1 MRDVSLTPSPV
12 LFILFWQVSKS
23 GPAFGGVSK
32 YLLIHQPKVSK
43 YEQIAAFGGQK
54 WVILLSKSAAAFGG
68 VSKHLSIYSP
78 EVSKLITL
86 AKPKPQGAGQGW
98 TWVHI
103 DVCVWLM
110 LKLNF

>member
-1 MRDVSLTPSPV
+1 M
-12 LFILFWQVSKS
+12 SKS

-54 WVILLSKSAAAFGG
+54 WVILLSKSAAFGG

-86 AKPKPQGAGQGW
+86 AKPKPQYGW
-98 TWVHI
+98 T
-103 DVCVWLM
+103 LG
-110 LKLNF
+110 